1 MSYFRELPDISAV
14 SLLPGRQRSDER
26 VLVKNIY
33 KRAKLRTDIDYA
45 ITAFDIKMI
54 KEGER
59 PDTIAAELYNDSE
72 LDWVILTCNNITS
85 VRDQWPLSNNDLRTY
100 MLDKYGSEAAL
111 VEPHHYE
118 TIEIRDQYNRTI
130 LKGGLEVDEDF
141 TFAYAGLTSTTFTTD
156 KTFYD
161 ALQANTEV
169 DENNQPIYS
178 QAYKDSWF
186 LLKRKAAGPVSNFKY
201 ETKRNDAKR
210 LIRVLKPEFVGGF
223 VADMRNIMKYETSS
237 QYINRTTKASY
248 NPRDTGV

>member
-45 ITAFDIKMI
+45 ITAFDFRII
-54 KEGER
+54 KEGDR
-59 PDTIAAELYNDSE
+59 PDTIAAELYNDPE
-72 LDWVILTCNNITS
+72 LDWIILTSNNITNI
-85 VRDQWPLSNNDLRTY
+85 RNQWPLSNNDLHSY

-111 VEPHHYE
+111 LEPHHYE
-118 TIEIRDQYNRTI
+118 TREIRDKFNRTI
-130 LKGGLEVDEDF
+130 LDSGRQVDEDF
-141 TFAYAGLTSTTFTTD
+141 TFSFVTLDGSTVTTD
-156 KTFYD
+156 KTMYD
-161 ALQANTEV
+161 GIQSDSEY
-169 DENNQPIYS
+169 DD
-178 QAYKDSWF
+178 AYKKTWI
-186 LLKRKAAGPVSNFKY
+186 LLSEKAAGPVSNFRY

-210 LIRVLKPEFVGGF
+210 IIRVLKPEFVGGF

>member
-45 ITAFDIKMI
+45 VTAFDIKLI
-54 KEGER
+54 KENER
-59 PDTIAAELYNDSE
+59 PDTIAAELYNDPE
-72 LDWVILTCNNITS
+72 LDWVIMTTNNITNL
-85 VRDQWPLSNNDLRTY
+85 RDQWPLSNNDLHTY

-111 VEPHHYE
+111 LEPHHYE
-118 TIEIRDQYNRTI
+118 TPEIRDQFNRTV
-130 LKGGLEVDEDF
+130 LKKGLIVDEEF
-141 TFAYAGLTSTTFTTD
+141 TFTYVGLNNKTITTD
-156 KTFYD
+156 KVTYD
-161 ALQANTEV
+161 SIQANTEF
-169 DENNQPIYS
+169 D
-178 QAYKDSWF
+178 QAYKDTWV
-186 LLKRKAAGPVSNFKY
+186 LLNRKAAGPVSNFKY
-201 ETKRNDAKR
+201 ETKKNDSKR
-210 LIRVLKPEFVGGF
+210 LIRLLKPEFVAGF